1 MLQPRFCA
9 EYAKTK
15 TGPLLMCRQLQAAGF
30 IVIAA
35 GPSHIYCQVN
45 GHKVGIDQ
53 EELERGN
60 LVEILVEP
68 I

>member
-1 MLQPRFCA
+1 
-9 EYAKTK
+9 
-15 TGPLLMCRQLQAAGF
+15 MCRQLQAAGF

-35 GPSHIYCQVN
+35 GPGHIYCQVN